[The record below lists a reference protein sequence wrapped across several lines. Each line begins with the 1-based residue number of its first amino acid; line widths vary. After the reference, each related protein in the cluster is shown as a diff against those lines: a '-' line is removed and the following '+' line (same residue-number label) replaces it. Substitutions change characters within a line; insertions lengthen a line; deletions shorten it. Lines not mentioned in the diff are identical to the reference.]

1 MHYAQAGKIQG
12 HAVGAQGQE
21 AAVGGVAQGVRQSPR
36 LISGAAA
43 KEGNS
48 EFPRKAF
55 LPGGFM
61 CPSPMCLLTSHI
73 ALYVSK
79 SSQAGS
85 FHYQLSCPSY
95 LGSIIKILITTSPV
109 VKILSAVICRKPW
122 RNGLHEIFLLSRVQ
136 SPINSINPLPDD
148 DGDLYDR
155 R

>member
-12 HAVGAQGQE
+12 HAVGAQRQE

-48 EFPRKAF
+48 EFPRKTF

-73 ALYVSK
+73 DR
-79 SSQAGS
+79 SSLRFQEFTGGFLPLPIIMS
-85 FHYQLSCPSY
+85 VLFGFHNQNIDYYISSW
-95 LGSIIKILITTSPV
+95 G
-109 VKILSAVICRKPW
+109 
-122 RNGLHEIFLLSRVQ
+122 IFLSQL
-136 SPINSINPLPDD
+136 
-148 DGDLYDR
+148 
-155 R
+155 

>member
-61 CPSPMCLLTSHI
+61 CPSPMCLSPPTSI
-73 ALYVSK
+73 GALYVSK

-85 FHYQLSCPSY
+85 CVLPLPTIMSVLFGFHNQNIDYYISSW
-95 LGSIIKILITTSPV
+95 G
-109 VKILSAVICRKPW
+109 
-122 RNGLHEIFLLSRVQ
+122 IFLSQL
-136 SPINSINPLPDD
+136 
-148 DGDLYDR
+148 
-155 R
+155 